1 MKTSVKAA
9 VGGVSAALSVVLMF
23 FGGIIYIFTYAVP
36 MVLGVLMSV
45 LKKTLTDS
53 CALCVYAAVSVLSF
67 IFVPEKEIV
76 LMYVLFFGW
85 YPLVR
90 EKICRIR
97 AKVISFT
104 VKLLLFNVCVLVI
117 ELIAYYA
124 FGIPFFEDGVFS
136 VGMLVLF
143 TVLMNITFILYEFM
157 LSKFLI
163 LYERRLE
170 KRVLKIFIR

>member
-45 LKKTLTDS
+45 LKKTFTDS

-76 LMYVLFFGW
+76 LMYVLFFGCC
-85 YPLVR
+85 LM
-90 EKICRIR
+90 
-97 AKVISFT
+97 S
-104 VKLLLFNVCVLVI
+104 
-117 ELIAYYA
+117 A
-124 FGIPFFEDGVFS
+124 FW
-136 VGMLVLF
+136 
-143 TVLMNITFILYEFM
+143 
-157 LSKFLI
+157 
-163 LYERRLE
+163 
-170 KRVLKIFIR
+170 